1 MTGEPPLD
9 GPYYQLNPILK
20 AVVVS
25 VLLVRLNGASGTT

>member
-1 MTGEPPLD
+1 MTGEPQLE

-25 VLLVRLNGASGTT
+25 ALLVRLIGASGTT